1 MANITLKGNPVN
13 TVGNLPAV
21 GANAPEFRL
30 VKTDLSEVTLQ
41 SYAGKK
47 KVLNIFPSI
56 DTATCAM
63 SVRKF
68 NQDAAKLANTVVL
81 NISADLPFAQKRFC
95 GAEGINNAEALSTF
109 RGTFA
114 QDYKVLITDSVL
126 KGLCSRAVVILDE
139 NNKVLYT
146 EQVQEI
152 ANEPNYENALK
163 ALNNH

>member
-1 MANITLKGNPVN
+1 MAKITLKGGPVN
-13 TVGNLPAV
+13 TLGDLPKVGST
-21 GANAPEFRL
+21 APDFKL

-41 SYAGKK
+41 NYTGKK
-47 KVLNIFPSI
+47 KVLNIFPSV

-68 NQDAAKLANTVVL
+68 NQDATSLKNTVVL

-95 GAEGINNAEALSTF
+95 AAEGIANAEALSTF

-114 QDYKVLITDSVL
+114 QDYKLQMTDSPL

-146 EQVQEI
+146 EQVPEI

-163 ALNNH
+163 ALNNR